1 MKKRTK
7 RLIGALA
14 LLAGAVGAAGAFMSR
29 RRSSPTYP
37 PQKHHTDGR
46 EKLNVWARPGMS
58 VTFRA
63 ELMPGVEASSR
74 TYEVSKLLP
83 SGRVMLNSLAGEH
96 AENEF
101 EPLRR

>member
-7 RLIGALA
+7 RWIGALT
-14 LLAGAVGAAGAFMSR
+14 LLAGAVGTAGAFMSR
-29 RRSSPTYP
+29 RKNVTYTP
-37 PQKHHTDGR
+37 PKQRTDGH
-46 EKLNVWARPGMS
+46 EKFDVWARPGMS

-74 TYEVSKLLP
+74 TYEVAKLLP